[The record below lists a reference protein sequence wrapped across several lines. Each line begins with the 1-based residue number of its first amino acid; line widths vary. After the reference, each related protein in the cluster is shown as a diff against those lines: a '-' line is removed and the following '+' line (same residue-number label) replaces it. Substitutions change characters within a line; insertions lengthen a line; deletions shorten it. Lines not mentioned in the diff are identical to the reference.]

1 MRIVMGAQ
9 NCGFGPVSE
18 LAAVS
23 RLLAGHERVFV
34 GDGVAASFA
43 RANPDAFDD
52 IRPVSGAVDALLE
65 AGDHVVSAMD
75 ADLALRAVVARRPVV
90 MVDSLF
96 GFWQLRR
103 PLARI
108 RDLCEGLP
116 RSGFAAAD
124 AHLRELSPHE
134 RVVAAH
140 LLATDSV
147 VQNFPGI
154 GARLAE
160 FAALGPGPAVHLT
173 GAIIDHTG
181 LPDAP
186 STTGTTSPEYD
197 LLVNVGG
204 FRNFLLDFESNND
217 YLLLLGR
224 LLEDLPR
231 DWPRFRH
238 VLVCGGP
245 FAGRAGE
252 RERTVSSAGRE
263 TTFRCLPQH
272 EVLRQAANTPAYLMA
287 PGLTALHE
295 ALALDR
301 LPLALHEQHYAHVF
315 TVRRLGGT
323 LFGRTANRFSD
334 VVPYDD
340 VPEEDFAGTAAL
352 VRIAGRI
359 RTDEGLYAAFR
370 RSFNE
375 RVERYL
381 SLTSARR
388 RDGVRELREILG
400 GEPVAS
406 VVARIFAR

>member
-9 NCGFGPVSE
+9 NCGFGPVAE

-43 RANPDAFDD
+43 RADPDAFDD
-52 IRPVSGAVDALLE
+52 IRPVSGTVDALVE
-65 AGDHVVSAMD
+65 SSDHVVSAMD
-75 ADLALRAVVARRPVV
+75 AGLALRAVVARRPVV

-96 GFWQLRR
+96 GFWQLGR

-108 RDLCEGLP
+108 RDLCESLP
-116 RSGFAAAD
+116 RSGFTAAD
-124 AHLRELSPHE
+124 AHLRQLSSHE

-147 VQNFPGI
+147 IQNFPGI

-160 FAALGPGPAVHLT
+160 FAALGSGPAMHLT

-181 LPDAP
+181 LPGASGAAP
-186 STTGTTSPEYD
+186 PEYD

-224 LLEDLPR
+224 RLEDLPC
-231 DWPRFRH
+231 DWPRFRR

-245 FAGRAGE
+245 FAGR
-252 RERTVSSAGRE
+252 RERTVSYAGRE
-263 TTFRCLPQH
+263 TTYRCLPQR
-272 EVLRQAANTPAYLMA
+272 ELLRQVAHTPAYLMA

-315 TVRRLGGT
+315 TVRRLDGT

-334 VVPYDD
+334 IVPYDD

-359 RTDEGLYAAFR
+359 RTDEDLYAAFR

-375 RVERYL
+375 RVEQYL

-388 RDGVRELREILG
+388 RHGVRELRDVLG

-406 VVARIFAR
+406 VVARIFAQ

>member
-9 NCGFGPVSE
+9 NCGFGPVAE

-43 RANPDAFDD
+43 RANPDVFDD
-52 IRPVSGAVDALLE
+52 IRPVSGSVDALVE
-65 AGDHVVSAMD
+65 SGDHVVSAMD

-96 GFWQLRR
+96 GFWRLGR

-116 RSGFAAAD
+116 RSGYAAAD
-124 AHLRELSPHE
+124 AHLRGLSPHE
-134 RVVAAH
+134 RIVAAH

-154 GARLAE
+154 DARLAE
-160 FAALGPGPAVHLT
+160 FAALGSGPAVHLT

-181 LPDAP
+181 LPAP
-186 STTGTTSPEYD
+186 GAAPPEYD

-217 YLLLLGR
+217 YLSLLGR
-224 LLEDLPR
+224 RLEDLPR
-231 DWPRFRH
+231 DWPRFRR

-245 FAGRAGE
+245 FAGRRG
-252 RERTVSSAGRE
+252 RTVSFAGRE
-263 TTFRCLPQH
+263 TTFRCLPQR
-272 EVLRQAANTPAYLMA
+272 ELLRQVVNTPAYLMA

-352 VRIAGRI
+352 VRIAGRV
-359 RTDEGLYAAFR
+359 RADEGLYAAYR

-375 RVERYL
+375 RVERHL
-381 SLTSARR
+381 SLTPAQR
-388 RDGVRELREILG
+388 RDGVRELRDVLG
-400 GEPVAS
+400 GEPVSS
-406 VVARIFAR
+406 VVARIFRPGGRGLM